1 MKKTIARVKNFIC
14 PDWVY
19 MLLLVV
25 YSMRFVG
32 WGVDMWDA
40 GYSYANFQ
48 YMGYEHMDSMWLFS
62 TFLANAVGH
71 FLTKLPFANT
81 LLGMNVYTTLFIS
94 ALAITGYLFYTKTL
108 KVPKWITFL
117 GELIALS
124 VCWCPS
130 AVLYNYMSYLL
141 VAVCVVLLY
150 KGITKE
156 KQWFLFA
163 AGICLGANVLTRF
176 SNLPQMALIVGVWAY
191 GVLTAIETKEKGAF
205 AQTLRRTLWCLGGYL
220 TGLLSLMSYIHIKY
234 GLDAYVQG
242 IIRLF
247 SMTETEKD
255 YTPITMVLSLLYSY
269 YINLFWVAKMLV
281 VMLIGIV
288 IWVIAEKLNKQKIAI
303 ILNVAL
309 VAGMICKLYIDGF
322 CSLNFYAYDSIRDP
336 STVFMFLAMLIA
348 FIKFIR
354 KDIAKDEKLVGVLV
368 VLVLFISS
376 IGSNNGIYSGMNNLF
391 LVAPY
396 VLWNGYQ
403 LLKNKRCLFPIKAV
417 LTGFLLFYFCQNMLF
432 GTTFYYAEA
441 RGEQNITA
449 TVENNKVLAGIK
461 MNPEKAE
468 ILTGLYD
475 YVVKND
481 LQDRETIVLG
491 QIPSLAYYLQMP
503 PAFNAWID
511 LGSYSKS
518 QFELDLGTLQQQMD
532 AGEVKPPVII
542 VSDAYENYEPYR
554 SYQDSPKWDVLT
566 EFMEENG
573 YFKTFVK
580 GEYTVYEAD

>member
-19 MLLLVV
+19 MLLLVA

-48 YMGYEHMDSMWLFS
+48 YMGYEHMDPMWLFS
-62 TFLANAVGH
+62 TFLANVVGH

-94 ALAITGYLFYTKTL
+94 ALALVGYFFYTKIL
-108 KVPKWITFL
+108 KAPKWIAFL
-117 GELIALS
+117 GELISLS

-150 KGITKE
+150 KGITE
-156 KQWFLFA
+156 GKQWSLFA

-176 SNLPQMALIVGVWAY
+176 SNLPQMALVIGVWAY
-191 GVLTAIETKEKGAF
+191 GVLTAIEAKEKGAF
-205 AQTLRRTLWCLGGYL
+205 AETLRQTLWCLGGYL
-220 TGLLSLMSYIHIKY
+220 TGLLSLMGYIHIKY

-247 SMTETEKD
+247 SMTETETD
-255 YTPITMVLSLLYSY
+255 YTPVTMVLSLLYSY

-281 VMLIGIV
+281 VMLIGLV
-288 IWVIAEKLNKQKIAI
+288 IWVIAEKLKKQSISI
-303 ILNVAL
+303 VLNIAL
-309 VAGMICKLYIDGF
+309 VAGMIFKLYADGF
-322 CSLNFYAYDSIRDP
+322 CSLNFYTYDSIRDP

-354 KDIAKDEKLVGVLV
+354 KDISKDEKLVGVLV

-403 LLKNKRCLFPIKAV
+403 LMKNKRCLFPIKAV

-441 RGEQNITA
+441 QGEQNITA
-449 TVENNKVLAGIK
+449 TVGNNKVLAGIK

-468 ILTGLYD
+468 ILTELYD
-475 YVVKND
+475 YVVENN

-511 LGSYSKS
+511 LGSYRKS
-518 QFELDLGTLQQQMD
+518 QFELDLATLQQQMD
-532 AGEVKPPVII
+532 AGEVKSPVII
-542 VSDAYENYEPYR
+542 VSDAYENYEPYG

-566 EFMEENG
+566 EFMKENG
-573 YFKTFVK
+573 YSKTFVK
-580 GEYTVYEAD
+580 GQYTVYEAN

>member
-1 MKKTIARVKNFIC
+1 
-14 PDWVY
+14 
-19 MLLLVV
+19 
-25 YSMRFVG
+25 
-32 WGVDMWDA
+32 
-40 GYSYANFQ
+40 
-48 YMGYEHMDSMWLFS
+48 
-62 TFLANAVGH
+62 
-71 FLTKLPFANT
+71 
-81 LLGMNVYTTLFIS
+81 
-94 ALAITGYLFYTKTL
+94 
-108 KVPKWITFL
+108 
-117 GELIALS
+117 
-124 VCWCPS
+124 
-130 AVLYNYMSYLL
+130 
-141 VAVCVVLLY
+141 
-150 KGITKE
+150 
-156 KQWFLFA
+156 
-163 AGICLGANVLTRF
+163 
-176 SNLPQMALIVGVWAY
+176 
-191 GVLTAIETKEKGAF
+191 
-205 AQTLRRTLWCLGGYL
+205 
-220 TGLLSLMSYIHIKY
+220 
-234 GLDAYVQG
+234 
-242 IIRLF
+242 
-247 SMTETEKD
+247 
-255 YTPITMVLSLLYSY
+255 
-269 YINLFWVAKMLV
+269 
-281 VMLIGIV
+281 
-288 IWVIAEKLNKQKIAI
+288 
-303 ILNVAL
+303 
-309 VAGMICKLYIDGF
+309 
-322 CSLNFYAYDSIRDP
+322 
-336 STVFMFLAMLIA
+336 
-348 FIKFIR
+348 
-354 KDIAKDEKLVGVLV
+354 
-368 VLVLFISS
+368 
-376 IGSNNGIYSGMNNLF
+376 MNNLF